1 MTKNKK
7 IIFNLSIDD
16 LKELGIIKPKRRR
29 KNKKLKQYIQLPNNI
44 KSSSDHMVGYSN
56 TFNSTPTLQSEN
68 LRLQNNILE
77 KYPMIKN
84 EDSNFE
90 NRLIGALQKYPL
102 LKNDNNNSNDYENR
116 LNDIENDN
124 IKHKALT
131 QHILQLAY
139 GSDNNRPMTSFSGI
153 RNSPQV
159 EELPNNN
166 TDDDNI
172 DVATTGGSDSFKSYN
187 HDNNNSYE
195 PNTIQ
200 SGIRNPSIDDN
211 SIAPQLSLE
220 DFSQEVMDE
229 LDSYNTQD
237 QSKKEKEKE
246 NEKKLKKQIYNQER
260 KDNLYLLKQKYT
272 KLGGNNVDVLRS
284 QSISYLQGIITALET
299 QKSAAE
305 KLAVEKLAAEQLESQ
320 KLAAEK
326 LAAEK
331 LAAEQL
337 SSEKPKSKSKS
348 KKNKK

>member
-29 KNKKLKQYIQLPNNI
+29 RNKQIKQYIQQPNNNI

-56 TFNSTPTLQSEN
+56 SFNSTTPTLQTEN

-84 EDSNFE
+84 DDSNFE
-90 NRLIGALQKYPL
+90 NRLIGALQKYPMI
-102 LKNDNNNSNDYENR
+102 KNDNNNSNDYENR
-116 LNDIENDN
+116 LNTIENDN

-159 EELPNNN
+159 EELSN
-166 TDDDNI
+166 DDDNI
-172 DVATTGGSDSFKSYN
+172 DVATTGGSESFKSYN
-187 HDNNNSYE
+187 NDNDNSYE

-211 SIAPQLSLE
+211 SIIPQISLE
-220 DFSQEVMDE
+220 DHSKEIMQD
-229 LDSYNTQD
+229 LDSYITQD
-237 QSKKEKEKE
+237 QIKKEKD
-246 NEKKLKKQIYNQER
+246 NEKKLKAQLYNQQR
-260 KDNLYLLKQKYT
+260 KDNLYLLKQQYT
-272 KLGGNNVDVLRS
+272 QLGGNNVNVLKS
-284 QSISYLQGIITALET
+284 NSISYLQGIIKELET
-299 QKSAAE
+299 Q
-305 KLAVEKLAAEQLESQ
+305 KLAAEQLESQ
-320 KLAAEK
+320 KLAS
-326 LAAEK
+326 
-331 LAAEQL
+331 EQL
-337 SSEKPKSKSKS
+337 SNEKPKSKSKKI
-348 KKNKK
+348 KK